1 MRAKSLFRNS
11 ACVGERVATAPGIAR
26 KHPDQLV
33 ASTSLAKRRLQ
44 LNKRS
49 TVLPLRS
56 CSSRAPCTRAMNS
69 ETDSK
74 TLDELRV
81 KARAAMLA
89 LRYDVDAASVGPGSF
104 VSLSQS
110 LACDLLAIGRA

>member
-1 MRAKSLFRNS
+1 MGISSMSLFRNS

-69 ETDSK
+69 ETDSELSRYGY
-74 TLDELRV
+74 TASDVEAALDEVERGHSARGGV
-81 KARAAMLA
+81 KSFPD
-89 LRYDVDAASVGPGSF
+89 DVPDIDG
-104 VSLSQS
+104 
-110 LACDLLAIGRA
+110 

>member
-1 MRAKSLFRNS
+1 MPLPRAQTNLHPLRFPTLAHERSQGGTRAGNGRYGGNDAKSLFRNS
-11 ACVGERVATAPGIAR
+11 ACVGERVATAPGITR

-69 ETDSK
+69 ET
-74 TLDELRV
+74 
-81 KARAAMLA
+81 
-89 LRYDVDAASVGPGSF
+89 AS
-104 VSLSQS
+104 
-110 LACDLLAIGRA
+110 

>member
-1 MRAKSLFRNS
+1 MGLRWEQDLAGELAAQSLFRNS

-69 ETDSK
+69 ETDYKETNGFLMRRWGLS
-74 TLDELRV
+74 R
-81 KARAAMLA
+81 RHS
-89 LRYDVDAASVGPGSF
+89 RGS
-104 VSLSQS
+104 
-110 LACDLLAIGRA
+110 

>member
-1 MRAKSLFRNS
+1 MRSKSLFRNS
-11 ACVGERVATAPGIAR
+11 ACVGERVATAPGITR

-74 TLDELRV
+74 PI
-81 KARAAMLA
+81 A
-89 LRYDVDAASVGPGSF
+89 LHIYYISTIESKDRGPDAVG
-104 VSLSQS
+104 
-110 LACDLLAIGRA
+110 RW